1 VSIRFGTDGV
11 RGVANTEISV
21 ELALA
26 LGAVTAEVFGASCVV
41 VGRDTRRSGTVLE
54 SAVAAGIGSTGA
66 EAVLLGVVPTPA
78 VAAVCAA
85 DDVPG
90 VVISASHNPFGD
102 NGLKVFAPGG
112 RKLSDDQQAAV
123 ERRLDERLARTAD
136 VAGDGGVGRPTGA
149 DVGTVRHAEAHGRYA
164 DQVVAALDGRRLE
177 GLSVV
182 LDCAN
187 GANSDLAGAVFE
199 RVGARVHVIGDRPD
213 GTNINDGCGS
223 THPQGLADEVVR
235 RGADLGLAFD
245 GDADRMVAVAGD
257 GTVVSGDHT
266 LALFATDLRDRGAL
280 AHDTVVVTVMTNLGF
295 HRAMAAA
302 GVQVV
307 TTAVGDRSVLEALD
321 GGGYSLGGE
330 QSGHIIFADL
340 STTGDGLLAAVLL
353 ADLVQR
359 HGRSLGELA
368 AAAMTAL
375 PQVLVNVRVEAPMP
389 DVAERV
395 RTTLDA
401 VQVDL
406 GDDGRVL
413 VRPSGTEPVVRVMVE
428 ATTVDRAERAAQQ
441 LADAVA
447 AAAVGPGS

>member
-1 VSIRFGTDGV
+1 MSIRFGTDGV

-26 LGAVTAEVFGASCVV
+26 LGAVTAEVFGASRVV

-66 EAVLLGVVPTPA
+66 DAVLLGVVPTPA

-112 RKLSDDQQAAV
+112 RKLTDDQQAAV
-123 ERRLDERLARTAD
+123 ERRLDELLTSADRTA
-136 VAGDGGVGRPTGA
+136 RPTGA
-149 DVGTVRHAEAHGRYA
+149 AVGTVRRGEARERYA
-164 DQVVAALDGRRLE
+164 DHVVAALDGRRLE

-187 GANSDLAGAVFE
+187 GANSEIAGAVFE
-199 RVGARVHVIGDRPD
+199 RLGAQVHVIGDQSD

-302 GVQVV
+302 GVHVV
-307 TTAVGDRSVLEALD
+307 TTAVGDRSVLEALAA
-321 GGGYSLGGE
+321 GGFSLGGE
-330 QSGHIIFADL
+330 QSGHIVFAEL

-359 HGRSLGELA
+359 HGRTLGELA
-368 AAAMTAL
+368 AGAMTAL

-389 DVAERV
+389 DVADRV
-395 RTTLDA
+395 RTTLDV
-401 VQVDL
+401 VQADL

-428 ATTVDRAERAAQQ
+428 AATVEQAERAAQQ

-447 AAAVGPGS
+447 AAAVAPVPD

>member
-1 VSIRFGTDGV
+1 MSIRFGTDGV

-26 LGAVTAEVFGASCVV
+26 LGAVTAEVFGADQVV
-41 VGRDTRRSGTVLE
+41 VGRDTRRSGSMLE
-54 SAVAAGIGSTGA
+54 AAVAAGIGATGA
-66 EAVLLGVVPTPA
+66 DAVLLGVVPTPA

-112 RKLSDDQQAAV
+112 RKLTDDQQAAV
-123 ERRLDERLARTAD
+123 ERRLDELLGSADATA
-136 VAGDGGVGRPTGA
+136 RPTGA
-149 DVGTVRHAEAHGRYA
+149 AVGTVRPGEARERYSN
-164 DQVVAALDGRRLE
+164 QVVAALDGRRLE

-187 GANSDLAGAVFE
+187 GANSEIAGAVFE
-199 RVGARVHVIGDRPD
+199 RLGARVQVVGDRPD

-223 THPQGLADEVVR
+223 THPQALAAEVR
-235 RGADLGLAFD
+235 RVGADLGLAFD

-266 LALFATDLRDRGAL
+266 LALFATDLRERGAL

-321 GGGYSLGGE
+321 AGALSLGGE

-359 HGRSLGELA
+359 RGRPLAELA
-368 AAAMTAL
+368 AEAMTAL
-375 PQVLVNVRVEAPMP
+375 PQVLVNVAVDAPMP
-389 DVAERV
+389 DVTDRI
-395 RTTLDA
+395 RTTLEA
-401 VQVDL
+401 VQSRL

-428 ATTVDRAERAAQQ
+428 ATTPEQAEQAAQE
-441 LADAVA
+441 LAGAVRDAA
-447 AAAVGPGS
+447 DGPVLD